1 MGLFDNYFN
10 QIKENEEPESKKI
23 IPVYNTIEYKISTL
37 VDMIDNVDSIS
48 DEELKNVIIRQNK
61 MLLNYDPFLS
71 NQDTRRSALKLFTA
85 DAMPAF
91 SCPEGFRCEF
101 SLNKKTHRGILTEE
115 GNDKYRI
122 DFSDSYKPFLAE
134 ITGDRLTLKNEKGNI
149 SIVFKVRQDAS
160 ED

>member
-1 MGLFDNYFN
+1 MIVSIMVMVLLCGCGDKKNESGNASIHSDWELVEYTING
-10 QIKENEEPESKKI
+10 QTENVE
-23 IPVYNTIEYKISTL
+23 
-37 VDMIDNVDSIS
+37 DDS
-48 DEELKNVIIRQNK
+48 
-61 MLLNYDPFLS
+61 F
-71 NQDTRRSALKLFTA
+71 ALKLFTA

-122 DFSDSYKPFLAE
+122 DFGDSYKPFLAE